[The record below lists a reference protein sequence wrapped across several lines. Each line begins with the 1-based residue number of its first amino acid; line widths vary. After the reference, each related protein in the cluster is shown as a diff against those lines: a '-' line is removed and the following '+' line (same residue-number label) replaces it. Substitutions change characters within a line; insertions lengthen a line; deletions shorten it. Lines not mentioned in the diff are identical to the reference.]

1 MMSFI
6 FKFWLT
12 TCSLVLTLTVYLVKS
27 NILINELAKYITL
40 DFSKWWFPIIPM
52 IANLPKW
59 VSFLGYFSVVFF
71 CTWVAL
77 WLTRF
82 LSRETISSQ
91 EIMSIEPANDTFLP
105 SYLGYFFVALSIN
118 DLSTF
123 VYVFGL
129 IFIFVFFSK
138 ISYFNPV
145 FLLFNL
151 KFFYVVNSSGT
162 KLVLITKKELKEPSN
177 VVFDNLRRINNY
189 TFISK
194 EK

>member
-1 MMSFI
+1 MSII

-27 NILINELAKYITL
+27 NILFNDFAKYIPL
-40 DFSKWWFPIIPM
+40 DLSKWWVAVIPM
-52 IANLPKW
+52 IASLPKW
-59 VSFLGYFSVVFF
+59 VSFLGYFIIVVL
-71 CTWVAL
+71 CTWFAL

-82 LSRETISSQ
+82 LSKETISSK
-91 EIMSIEPANDTFLP
+91 EIVSIEPANDTFLP

-118 DLSTF
+118 DFPTF
-123 VYVFGL
+123 IYVFGL

-151 KFFYVVNSSGT
+151 KFFYVVNETGT
-162 KLVLITKKELKEPSN
+162 KIVLITKKELKEPSN
-177 VVFDNLRRINNY
+177 VFFDDLRRINNY

>member
-6 FKFWLT
+6 FKLWLT

-27 NILINELAKYITL
+27 DILINELAKHITS
-40 DFSKWWFPIIPM
+40 DPSKWWFPAIAT

-59 VSFLGYFSVVFF
+59 VSFLGYFSFVVF

-91 EIMSIEPANDTFLP
+91 EIVSIEPANDTFLP

-123 VYVFGL
+123 MYVFGL

-177 VVFDNLRRINNY
+177 VAFDNLRRINNY

>member
-1 MMSFI
+1 MSFI

-40 DFSKWWFPIIPM
+40 DFSKWWFSIIPM

-59 VSFLGYFSVVFF
+59 VSFLGYFGVVFF

-91 EIMSIEPANDTFLP
+91 EIVSIEPANDTFLP

-177 VVFDNLRRINNY
+177 VVFDDLRRINNY

>member
-1 MMSFI
+1 MSNF

-27 NILINELAKYITL
+27 NILFNDLVKYIPL
-40 DFSKWWFPIIPM
+40 YLSKWWGNVIPII
-52 IANLPKW
+52 ASLPKW
-59 VSFLGYFSVVFF
+59 VSFLGYFIIVIL
-71 CTWVAL
+71 CTWFAL

-82 LSRETISSQ
+82 LSKETISSK
-91 EIMSIEPANDTFLP
+91 EIVSIEPANDTFLP

-118 DLSTF
+118 DFSTF
-123 VYVFGL
+123 IYVFGL

-151 KFFYVVNSSGT
+151 KFFYVVNGSGT
-162 KLVLITKKELKEPSN
+162 KIVLITKKELKEPSN
-177 VVFDNLRRINNY
+177 VVFDDLRRINNY
-189 TFISK
+189 TFISRDK
-194 EK
+194 